1 MDAKSLEAGYSNN
14 FLLRKFKGYYE
25 LMKPRVMSLVI
36 FTAFVGMFLA
46 PGQITFLNSFLVI
59 VAIALG
65 AGSSAAINMWFDEDI
80 DKTMERTKLRPIP
93 LGIVSKNEALV
104 VGILTGTISLI
115 LMQWFSN
122 SLATSLLLF
131 TILFYVF
138 IYTFWLKRTT
148 SLNIVIGGAAGA
160 IPPIIGWTAVVP
172 ELNFLPISL
181 FIIIFFWTPPHFWAL
196 SVYRY
201 NDYKNANVPMLP
213 NVSSIEDT
221 KKQIVYYAV
230 ILILSSYLP
239 YLDSNVG
246 IIYLTIVTILNLLLF
261 NSSLKLKKSREKK
274 SMPNSEGLKFFAI
287 SILYLFSLFSA
298 LLIDHVVQR

>member
-1 MDAKSLEAGYSNN
+1 MDAKSGEAGYSNN
-14 FLLRKFKGYYE
+14 FLLRKFKGDYE
-25 LMKPRVMSLVI
+25 LMKPRVRSLVI
-36 FTAFVGMFLA
+36 FTAFVGRFLA
-46 PGQITFLNSFLVI
+46 PGQISFLNSFMVI
-59 VAIALG
+59 LAIALG

-172 ELNFLPISL
+172 ELSFLPISL

-239 YLDSNVG
+239 YLDNNVG

-261 NSSLKLKKSREKK
+261 NSSLKLKKSKERK
-274 SMPNSEGLKFFAI
+274 SIPNSEGLKFFAI

-298 LLIDHVVQR
+298 LLIDHVVLR